1 MARIDVTGTAGADG
15 RSSGEQF
22 FQLGLNCVGGAAGE
36 ANLVE
41 AHKWFNLAA
50 MRGYDEAAA
59 LRQEIAREMSRQA
72 IAEAQRAARDFLA
85 TH

>member
-1 MARIDVTGTAGADG
+1 MARIDKTGADG

-22 FQLGLNCVGGAAGE
+22 FQLGLNCVGGEAGE
-36 ANLVE
+36 VNLVE